1 MKLYKYTSAK
11 YAIEFLRTG
20 KIKVATLE
28 DVNDPNEWLPFIPAL
43 NLPDGANALSDRG
56 RRAGF
61 KKTFL
66 NHYGFVSFSE
76 TLFNPVLWGHYADKG
91 RGIVLEFEY
100 SPDAKVLSVDYDPSQ
115 KRCRLETAGNS
126 PYATEEDARTLLR
139 RKGVEWA
146 YEKEKRVIVELHDC
160 DVAGISGNVPI
171 YVTELKGL
179 SLCGVVLG
187 TECPLTFGHIVSE
200 LETRRNEP
208 IAIKRLGLDMQTYML
223 IVSDECWINQ
233 SEYYTLKYNPS
244 HPSCRDKIP
253 LTGNE

>member
-11 YAIEFLRTG
+11 YALEFLRTG
-20 KIKVATLE
+20 KIKVATPV
-28 DVNDPNEWLPFIPAL
+28 DANDPNEWIPFVPAL
-43 NLPDGANALSDRG
+43 NLPDGSNALSDRV

-100 SPDAKVLSVDYDPSQ
+100 SPDAKVLTVEYDPKQ
-115 KRCRLETAGNS
+115 TRCRLETMGTS
-126 PYATEEDARTLLR
+126 VYATEEDARNLLR
-139 RKGVEWA
+139 RKGFDWT
-146 YEKEKRVIVELHDC
+146 YEQEKRVIVELRDC
-160 DVAGISGNVPI
+160 DVDKIRGEEPVF
-171 YVTELKGL
+171 VTVLKELK
-179 SLCGVVLG
+179 LCGVVLG
-187 TECPLTFGHIVSE
+187 SECPLTFGHIFSE
-200 LETRRNEP
+200 LEKRRDEP
-208 IAIKRLGLDMQTYML
+208 IAIKRLGFDMQTYKL

-233 SEYYTLKYNPS
+233 PEYYTLKYNPK
-244 HPSCRDKIP
+244 HPSCRDKVP